1 MPDYYNDLITEK
13 SWKTLQ
19 ELQHKLKFVLIG
31 GWAVYLYTHSLK
43 SKDIDIIVDFD
54 QLDKLRNDFD
64 VVKNE
69 RLKKYEA
76 RREEVQIDVY
86 LPRYSN
92 IGVPVEKVLG
102 ETKSIGGFKVLSPE
116 AMLIL
121 KQLVFKER
129 GLSAKGMKDRLDIIS
144 LLSLAN
150 VDFDR
155 YFKLTK
161 KWNLDTLPSDL
172 WQLVKT
178 TVKIPELS
186 INEHKW
192 GQKKKELGKIGDFVV

>member
-1 MPDYYNDLITEK
+1 MPGYYNDLITEK

-19 ELQHKLKFVLIG
+19 ELQRKLDFILIG

-54 QLDKLRNDFD
+54 QLDKLREEFN

-86 LPRYSN
+86 LPHYSN
-92 IGVPVEKVLG
+92 IGVPVEKVLT
-102 ETKSIGGFKVLSPE
+102 EVKKVAGFKLLTLE
-116 AMLIL
+116 TMLIL

-129 GLSAKGMKDRLDIIS
+129 GLSAKGRKDRLDIIS
-144 LLSLAN
+144 LL
-150 VDFDR
+150 
-155 YFKLTK
+155 YF
-161 KWNLDTLPSDL
+161 SDL
-172 WQLVKT
+172 DFNEYLKLIEKWRLDKLPRELWSVVSE
-178 TVKIPELS
+178 TVKVPELA

-192 GQKKKELGKIGDFVV
+192 GQKKKELGKVFNFVV